1 MNCETIL
8 VRGSK
13 AIYIMPKMSNRYFS
27 ISWNMRKLHLINV
40 TGKKIVDS
48 DQLYESTNN
57 DYQLDVD
64 WYFSHGYSK
73 AEDMFHEIEGNI

>member
-1 MNCETIL
+1 
-8 VRGSK
+8 
-13 AIYIMPKMSNRYFS
+13 MSNRYFS
-27 ISWNMRKLHLINV
+27 ISWNMRKLHLINA

-48 DQLYESTNN
+48 DQLYVSTNN

-64 WYFSHGYSK
+64 WYLSHGYSK